1 MTASRPSGVLQ
12 DADEVAVRVLDR
24 GDQPAA
30 AHVLDVLVQL
40 RAALEQR
47 LQRALD
53 AGDVVVDDGAA
64 LVAVR
69 VEPDGLVVD
78 VELDIVGLVHVRGGP
93 QDDAERGLGPGEVA
107 GGVDNG
113 LDAFTHGYSRW
124 LPSHRPGSVGHR
136 YDTRRRRN
144 VTDER
149 TRLAGRTVRGEPPAP
164 ARGGVPHAR
173 LVSRGGRRGAGGL
186 AAAQPC
192 GHQRGGQPGRLA
204 HHDRGAG
211 IAEHAA
217 LADRKST
224 RLNSSHVE
232 ISYAV

>member
-1 MTASRPSGVLQ
+1 
-12 DADEVAVRVLDR
+12 
-24 GDQPAA
+24 AA
-30 AHVLDVLVQL
+30 AHVLDVLLQL
-40 RAALEQR
+40 RAALEQC

-53 AGDVVVDDGAA
+53 VGDVVVDHGAA

-78 VELDIVGLVHVRGGP
+78 VELDIVGLVHVRGGA
-93 QDDAERGLGPGEVA
+93 QDGAERGLGPGEVA

-136 YDTRRRRN
+136 YDTWRRMT

-173 LVSRGGRRGAGGL
+173 LVNRGGRRGAGNP
-186 AAAQPC
+186 AAAPP
-192 GHQRGGQPGRLA
+192 GPRRRGCA
-204 HHDRGAG
+204 
-211 IAEHAA
+211 AET
-217 LADRKST
+217 LG
-224 RLNSSHVE
+224 
-232 ISYAV
+232 